1 MPFPILRT
9 PVVVLSEIISLLE
22 PSEIVTSSFCSKNVR
37 RLLKSHYQRR
47 KLLGWRLFIKD
58 YTTFAQVYI
67 VKPNSKFQKMA
78 PVISA
83 EHITKLKG
91 HSSEHFNGY
100 KRGFSSEYPSRPV
113 PINLKSYLPIPVLYF
128 EDRAMVSET
137 IVSYV
142 TDLLN
147 LDISGLLMVNHGIW
161 AIDWIKHR
169 RQEKMLETLVTRNG
183 SSDSNA
189 DEALDHVLRN
199 ARAERYILCNEVSE
213 NFRFNGKL
221 GPMQY
226 LLTPGCGYW
235 VTVDNLMNFDSIN
248 IKIEGCKLSVSD
260 LNSFLRHWRA
270 GGSHR
275 LTFLDLG
282 FRNDINFE
290 FDEDLEVVET
300 NEVVE
305 YYLNN
310 QDFNDGETIE
320 LRDGYSIQRADGV
333 KARIGWK
340 HMYYHRFLMI
350 VQHEKE
356 IESTNQLS

>member
-9 PVVVLSEIISLLE
+9 PLVVLSEIISLLE
-22 PSEIVTSSFCSKNVR
+22 PSEIVTASFCSKKVR
-37 RLLKSHYQRR
+37 LFLKSYYQRR
-47 KLLGWRLFIKD
+47 KLLGWRLFVKD

-67 VKPNSKFQKMA
+67 VKPNSKFQKKA

-83 EHITKLKG
+83 EHISKLKG

-113 PINLKSYLPIPVLYF
+113 PINLKSYLPVPVLYF

-137 IVSYV
+137 IVDYV

-147 LDISGLLMVNHGIW
+147 LDISGLLMDRTGMW
-161 AIDWIKHR
+161 AFDWIKNR
-169 RQEKMLETLVTRNG
+169 RQEKMLEILSTRNG
-183 SSDSNA
+183 SSDLNA
-189 DEALDHVLRN
+189 DKSLDYVLRN
-199 ARAERYILCNEVSE
+199 ARAERYILRNKVSE

-235 VTVDNLMNFDSIN
+235 VTVDNLMNFDSIDIN
-248 IKIEGCKLSVSD
+248 IEDCRLSVPD

-275 LTFLDLG
+275 LAFLKLG
-282 FRNDINFE
+282 FRNNINFV
-290 FDEDLEVVET
+290 FDEDLEVVAT
-300 NEVVE
+300 DEVVE
-305 YYLNN
+305 YHLDHR
-310 QDFNDGETIE
+310 DFGDGEIIE

-333 KARIGWK
+333 KARISWK
-340 HMYYHRFLMI
+340 QRYYHGFLMI
-350 VQHEKE
+350 VQHEGAM
-356 IESTNQLS
+356 ESTNQLS